1 MSKEGLNYQTTFV
14 AITRPPD
21 VRLGRRCRR
30 SKALAEIYT
39 MVAARG
45 LWAKIYKKSTL
56 TPRKNEFDNQ

>member
-21 VRLGRRCRR
+21 VRLGWRCRR

-45 LWAKIYKKSTL
+45 LWAKINEKTDVDAK
-56 TPRKNEFDNQ
+56 KNEFDNQ